1 MCKNGEQ
8 MTATRE
14 DALRAV
20 ETLTGC
26 ERGALTQ
33 CPRYEAS
40 RPDVARALR
49 LYRAQQSG
57 GLSFDSD
64 PPAAVVVASEQIG
77 ASDARRME
85 REREERERER
95 G

>member
-1 MCKNGEQ
+1 
-8 MTATRE
+8 MTAARA
-14 DALRAV
+14 DALS
-20 ETLTGC
+20 
-26 ERGALTQ
+26 Q

-64 PPAAVVVASEQIG
+64 PPAAVVVASEHIG
-77 ASDARRME
+77 ASDARRMD
-85 REREERERER
+85 REREERERDR

>member
-1 MCKNGEQ
+1 VCKSGEQ
-8 MTATRE
+8 MTEARA
-14 DALRAV
+14 DALRRV

-26 ERGALTQ
+26 ERGALSQ

-64 PPAAVVVASEQIG
+64 PPAAIVVASEHIG